1 MSHARSCFSPSILRD
16 DSIRARVLRGGDSSD
31 SSDGPVD
38 VFYDHRSSLPQHD
51 LTDSTTVRSGDGLAH
66 QHPRLIPGRRQQQ
79 PSVTQ
84 VPSAPLTSSLNSAH
98 KGSVDRFP
106 ASTFTSVASCA
117 TSPAAPF
124 SMTALARVV
133 DEAVMTMDH
142 AVRVPCALRG
152 AGRRTMFDVLVDVA
166 ARQRPPDQR
175 QAKPQVSADDRN
187 IASDDVATARDLQA
201 PAPHPSGTAV
211 SSLGVSSS
219 AREIAHQLLF
229 PRSTVAAAARRLS
242 SSTTTNSVS
251 AAGLVRELCNGDT
264 ASTAP
269 ALGAAVAALPGRET
283 RAGAS
288 ASPVR
293 HRRMTPLSALPP
305 QRAKPDRRLRHL
317 LPAHLRGGLA
327 ASQNADD
334 DSQVR
339 KLQRALIGG
348 TDRLQTPPVRNPNDT
363 TALDAS
369 DISSISSFSDG
380 GDTRQPDTRYVQPHL
395 GTPPDATDTAAAA
408 PMWGPQAPQA
418 VTHQAF
424 FSGLING
431 DPEELARHKP
441 QHAAPKSG
449 QPERPQRT
457 TEDSKAKW
465 AWLEQVFMGAA
476 EAVVSSSLAEEPTCV
491 RDRLHHRHSRHRRVD
506 RGTAR
511 SSLERST
518 TRRRTTDVFASD
530 PGSAS
535 SGMEDSVDDGGGGVL
550 GLREDLD
557 DEVPRWVRQH
567 EATRGRLA
575 QLQQQRRVSWASP
588 TFREA
593 HMYVVERAAAAYRAR
608 ARVAATAAASQALV
622 GKPRIF
628 CPSSMVP
635 RTPSSASHP
644 VSDLVGGAVA
654 WSAAHGVGRGK
665 SDAGGIRTAAG
676 AQRSVLTV
684 WKEGKRLLKQ
694 RSSNATA
701 VAVVEYLWRRF
712 QAWKPYGL
720 QLLPQLRRG
729 ICFGEAA
736 APPVGS
742 PLSRPQRESDSGCLA
757 LNPAWDDP
765 AGDAVEPTEEILGT
779 SSDEDRTHTS
789 VLQRKAARKS
799 QRCRQQ
805 AGASGPPPQMH
816 PAATAGGGTDAA
828 REASHQSESGGRP
841 GDSGAAEEG
850 GSGDEGVEVQL
861 RVHYMESAF
870 NVVAVH
876 GELTYASESACARLG
891 LAYPL
896 LSSSRLPSCVRDRAE
911 DAATTRAALQ
921 RRWTLLL
928 PEPALMQVPVLLQEY
943 IYLAPPYTVCREMQ
957 TVLASYNFTSDA
969 LLRQHAK
976 EEGVFQEGPQRRCAT
991 GAAGDAVSEGHALDT
1006 DYGESGDRG
1015 FRVSPTSQAVRTRQR
1030 CRSKV
1035 CCESAAQEGSG
1046 RPPEREAAPSHAQMP
1061 VHPTEEHATAASPP
1075 SLHRELG
1082 GTPLNADP
1090 VRLHRTP
1097 TLEHPQ
1103 RQQWRVAG
1111 KEGAY
1116 PRAQAA
1122 GGVEPHTPTAVRQGG
1137 GTRMGASPE
1146 PHQPVARGPPPLPRL
1161 REAGSGSDAVY
1172 AEAQWRQGNLP
1183 TQASMSPSCVRAS
1196 PASANSIAFDG
1207 FYDPLAM
1214 PALPI
1219 AGAERGMVKA
1229 WGDSGG
1235 GTRGLSSA
1243 TAGMTMVVTRGSVH
1257 DADHIVGPAH
1267 ALERRLAGG
1276 PRELPIPPQLVAP
1289 LSSTFSQAVAASA
1302 SDSVSSGGVEDGAEA
1317 RDGSALATV
1326 VSAAPLMDCRIGDG
1340 FPRGPSTDWDV
1351 PVEVLFAL
1359 SRGGGRWM
1367 DDTEQP
1373 ARLTCRHRDADVDS
1387 RGEGDDG
1394 DGAFEVRHGP
1404 AGACGLAATPAKLAQ
1419 EPVGVRKRH
1428 RHETRT
1434 SGDTFTATALG
1445 KASGELGSA
1454 AASHLASQKLPSS
1467 AIFSCPTPHSQSAS
1481 TASSLA
1487 SSTAPSFV
1495 SLSSLSEPQGECV
1508 DGADS
1513 GDAPQAARAPRGK
1526 VNGRGAMR
1534 WPRHSARRSRL
1545 GGAVASHPHQKQQQ
1559 ERWMRVLWGRG
1570 KHHDQPY
1577 AMPAAPS
1584 GFSAVARAPADPP
1597 QCSSHQQ
1604 QTSSQRHLRVRTSSS
1619 LSLAADASISVP
1631 TAVSTPAR
1639 AAPVARGPEGDGAA
1653 ILARSSS
1660 PLTVGVSAAMEP
1672 HLSGTA
1678 SRSAL
1683 EAIVRSASG
1692 APVLYRPED
1701 ADASTSTT
1709 AFFALEDVYLSDLE

>member
-1 MSHARSCFSPSILRD
+1 MSHARSCFSPSFLRD
-16 DSIRARVLRGGDSSD
+16 DSIRVRGLRGGDSSD
-31 SSDGPVD
+31 SSDGPVE
-38 VFYDHRSSLPQHD
+38 VFYDHRSRLPQHE
-51 LTDSTTVRSGDGLAH
+51 LTDSTTVRSGGGLAH
-66 QHPRLIPGRRQQQ
+66 QPPRLIPGHRQKQ
-79 PSVTQ
+79 PSVTP

-106 ASTFTSVASCA
+106 ASTFTSAASCA
-117 TSPAAPF
+117 ISPAGPF
-124 SMTALARVV
+124 SMTALGGVV
-133 DEAVMTMDH
+133 DEAVVTMDH

-166 ARQRPPDQR
+166 ARQRRPDQR
-175 QAKPQVSADDRN
+175 QAKPQVSAEDRN
-187 IASDDVATARDLQA
+187 ITSDHVATARDLQA

-211 SSLGVSSS
+211 SSLGISSS
-219 AREIAHQLLF
+219 AREITYQLLF
-229 PRSTVAAAARRLS
+229 PQSTVAAAARRLS

-251 AAGLVRELCNGDT
+251 AAGSVRELCNGGI

-269 ALGAAVAALPGRET
+269 VLGAVVAALPGRET

-293 HRRMTPLSALPP
+293 HRRTTPLSALPP
-305 QRAKPDRRLRHL
+305 QRAKPDRRLLHL

-327 ASQNADD
+327 ASQSADD
-334 DSQVR
+334 DSQER
-339 KLQRALIGG
+339 KLQRALIDG
-348 TDRLQTPPVRNPNDT
+348 TNRLQTPPVRNPADA

-369 DISSISSFSDG
+369 DMSSISSFSDG

-395 GTPPDATDTAAAA
+395 GTRPDATDVAAAA
-408 PMWGPQAPQA
+408 PMRGPQAPQA
-418 VTHQAF
+418 VTHQTS
-424 FSGLING
+424 FSGLIDG
-431 DPEELARHKP
+431 DAEVIARHQP
-441 QHAAPKSG
+441 QHAGPKSG

-457 TEDSKAKW
+457 TEDSEAKW
-465 AWLEQVFMGAA
+465 ARLEQVFMGAA

-491 RDRLHHRHSRHRRVD
+491 RDRLHHSHSGHRRVD

-518 TRRRTTDVFASD
+518 THLRTTDVFASD
-530 PGSAS
+530 PDSAS
-535 SGMEDSVDDGGGGVL
+535 SGMENSVDDGGGVL
-550 GLREDLD
+550 DLRKDLD

-567 EATRGRLA
+567 EAARGHLA
-575 QLQQQRRVSWASP
+575 QLRQQRRVPWASP
-588 TFREA
+588 TFRDA

-608 ARVAATAAASQALV
+608 ALVAATAAASQALV

-635 RTPSSASHP
+635 RTPSAASHP
-644 VSDLVGGAVA
+644 ASELVGGAAA
-654 WSAAHGVGRGK
+654 WSAARGVGRGTPV
-665 SDAGGIRTAAG
+665 ARGIRTPVG
-676 AQRSVLTV
+676 AQGSLLTV

-694 RSSNATA
+694 RSSNTTA
-701 VAVVEYLWRRF
+701 VAVVEYLWQRF

-720 QLLPQLRRG
+720 QLLRQLRRG

-742 PLSRPQRESDSGCLA
+742 PLSRSQRESDSGCLV
-757 LNPAWDDP
+757 LNPAWDGP

-789 VLQRKAARKS
+789 VLQRKAAWKS
-799 QRCRQQ
+799 QRCPQQ
-805 AGASGPPPQMH
+805 AVASAPSQQWH
-816 PAATAGGGTDAA
+816 PAATAGSGTDAA
-828 REASHQSESGGRP
+828 SEAGHQSEGEGRP
-841 GDSGAAEEG
+841 SDAGAAEEG
-850 GSGDEGVEVQL
+850 GSGDEGVELQL

-896 LSSSRLPSCVRDRAE
+896 LSSPRLPSCVRDRAE
-911 DAATTRAALQ
+911 DAATTRAAQQ
-921 RRWTLLL
+921 RQWTLLL
-928 PEPALMQVPVLLQEY
+928 PEPALMQVPVLLQEH

-969 LLRQHAK
+969 LLRQHA
-976 EEGVFQEGPQRRCAT
+976 EEEEVFQGGPQRRRAT
-991 GAAGDAVSEGHALDT
+991 GAAGNAVSEGHAFDT
-1006 DYGESGDRG
+1006 GYGDSGDRRC
-1015 FRVSPTSQAVRTRQR
+1015 RVSPTSQAVRARQR
-1030 CRSKV
+1030 CRSRV
-1035 CCESAAQEGSG
+1035 CCGSAAQEGNG
-1046 RPPEREAAPSHAQMP
+1046 RAPVREAAPTDAQMP
-1061 VHPTEEHATAASPP
+1061 AHPTEEPATTVSPP
-1075 SLHRELG
+1075 SLYRELG
-1082 GTPLNADP
+1082 GTPLNVDP
-1090 VRLHRTP
+1090 ARLHRTP

-1103 RQQWRVAG
+1103 RQQWLVAG
-1111 KEGAY
+1111 KEGTY

-1122 GGVEPHTPTAVRQGG
+1122 GGVEAHTPTAVRQGG
-1137 GTRMGASPE
+1137 CTRMGASPE
-1146 PHQPVARGPPPLPRL
+1146 PHHPVARGPPPLPRL

-1172 AEAQWRQGNLP
+1172 ADARWRQSNP
-1183 TQASMSPSCVRAS
+1183 PAQASLSPSCVRAS
-1196 PASANSIAFDG
+1196 PASVNSIAVDG

-1243 TAGMTMVVTRGSVH
+1243 MAGVTMVVTRDSVH
-1257 DADHIVGPAH
+1257 DADHVVGPAH

-1302 SDSVSSGGVEDGAEA
+1302 SDSVSNGGVEDGAEA
-1317 RDGSALATV
+1317 RGCSTLAAA

-1340 FPRGPSTDWDV
+1340 FPRGPSSDWDV

-1367 DDTEQP
+1367 DDAEQP
-1373 ARLTCRHRDADVDS
+1373 APLTCRHRDADVDGRS
-1387 RGEGDDG
+1387 EGDDG

-1404 AGACGLAATPAKLAQ
+1404 AGACSLAATPAKLAQ

-1434 SGDTFTATALG
+1434 SGDAFTAT
-1445 KASGELGSA
+1445 
-1454 AASHLASQKLPSS
+1454 ASHLASQKLPSS
-1467 AIFSCPTPHSQSAS
+1467 AIFSSPTPHSQSAS
-1481 TASSLA
+1481 TATSLA

-1495 SLSSLSEPQGECV
+1495 SLSSLSEPQDECV
-1508 DGADS
+1508 DGAES
-1513 GDAPQAARAPRGK
+1513 GDAPQAARASRGK
-1526 VNGRGAMR
+1526 ANGRGAMR
-1534 WPRHSARRSRL
+1534 WPRHGARRSRL
-1545 GGAVASHPHQKQQQ
+1545 GGAIASRPHQKQQQ

-1570 KHHDQPY
+1570 KHHDEPY
-1577 AMPAAPS
+1577 TIPAAPS
-1584 GFSAVARAPADPP
+1584 GFSAVARAPAE
-1597 QCSSHQQ
+1597 CSPHQQ

-1660 PLTVGVSAAMEP
+1660 PLTVDVSAAMEP

-1678 SRSAL
+1678 SLSAL
-1683 EAIVRSASG
+1683 AAVVRSASG

-1701 ADASTSTT
+1701 ADASTATT
-1709 AFFALEDVYLSDLE
+1709 AFFALEDVYLSDSE

>member
-16 DSIRARVLRGGDSSD
+16 ESIRARGLRGGDSSD
-31 SSDGPVD
+31 SSDGPVE
-38 VFYDHRSSLPQHD
+38 VFYDDRSGLPQHD
-51 LTDSTTVRSGDGLAH
+51 LTDSTTVRSGGGLAH
-66 QHPRLIPGRRQQQ
+66 QPPRLIPGHRQQQ

-106 ASTFTSVASCA
+106 ASTFTSAASCA
-117 TSPAAPF
+117 TSPAGPF
-124 SMTALARVV
+124 SMAALVGVV
-133 DEAVMTMDH
+133 DEAVVTMDH

-166 ARQRPPDQR
+166 ARQRRPDQR
-175 QAKPQVSADDRN
+175 QAKPQVSAEDRN
-187 IASDDVATARDLQA
+187 ITSDHVATARDLQA
-201 PAPHPSGTAV
+201 AAPHPSGTAV
-211 SSLGVSSS
+211 SSLVVSSS
-219 AREIAHQLLF
+219 AREITYQLLF

-251 AAGLVRELCNGDT
+251 AAGSVREPCNGDT

-269 ALGAAVAALPGRET
+269 ALGASVAASPGRET

-293 HRRMTPLSALPP
+293 HRRTTPPSALPP

-317 LPAHLRGGLA
+317 LPAHLRSGLA
-327 ASQNADD
+327 ASQSADD
-334 DSQVR
+334 DSQER
-339 KLQRALIGG
+339 KLQRALVDG
-348 TDRLQTPPVRNPNDT
+348 TDRLQTPPVRNPT
-363 TALDAS
+363 GATALDAS
-369 DISSISSFSDG
+369 DMSSISSFSDG
-380 GDTRQPDTRYVQPHL
+380 GDTRQPHTRYVQPHL
-395 GTPPDATDTAAAA
+395 GTRPDATDAAAAA
-408 PMWGPQAPQA
+408 PMQGPQAPQA
-418 VTHQAF
+418 VTHQTF
-424 FSGLING
+424 FSGLIDG
-431 DPEELARHKP
+431 DVEELARHKP
-441 QHAAPKSG
+441 QHAGPKSG

-457 TEDSKAKW
+457 TEDSEAKR
-465 AWLEQVFMGAA
+465 ARLEQAFMGAA

-518 TRRRTTDVFASD
+518 THRRTTDVFASD
-530 PGSAS
+530 PDSAS
-535 SGMEDSVDDGGGGVL
+535 SGMEDSVDGGGVL
-550 GLREDLD
+550 DLRKDLD
-557 DEVPRWVRQH
+557 DEVPWWVRQH
-567 EATRGRLA
+567 EAARGRLA
-575 QLQQQRRVSWASP
+575 QLQQQRRVPWASP
-588 TFREA
+588 TFRES
-593 HMYVVERAAAAYRAR
+593 HMYAVERAAAAYRAR
-608 ARVAATAAASQALV
+608 VRVAATAAASQALV

-635 RTPSSASHP
+635 RTPSAASHP
-644 VSDLVGGAVA
+644 ASELVGSAAA
-654 WSAAHGVGRGK
+654 WSAVRGVGRGRP
-665 SDAGGIRTAAG
+665 DARGIRTAAG
-676 AQRSVLTV
+676 AQGSLLTV

-694 RSSNATA
+694 RSSNTTA
-701 VAVVEYLWRRF
+701 VAVVEYLWQRF

-720 QLLPQLRRG
+720 RLLRQLRRG

-742 PLSRPQRESDSGCLA
+742 PLSRSQRESDSGCLV
-757 LNPAWDDP
+757 LNSAWDDP

-779 SSDEDRTHTS
+779 SSDEDRTHIS
-789 VLQRKAARKS
+789 VLHRKAARKS

-805 AGASGPPPQMH
+805 AAASAPPPQRH

-828 REASHQSESGGRP
+828 REAGHQGEGEGRP
-841 GDSGAAEEG
+841 GDAGAAEEG

-896 LSSSRLPSCVRDRAE
+896 LPSPRLPSCVRDRVE
-911 DAATTRAALQ
+911 DAATTRAAQQ

-928 PEPALMQVPVLLQEY
+928 PEPALMQVPVLLQEH

-969 LLRQHAK
+969 LLRQHAA
-976 EEGVFQEGPQRRCAT
+976 EEEVFQEGPQRRLAT
-991 GAAGDAVSEGHALDT
+991 GAAGNAVSEGHALDT
-1006 DYGESGDRG
+1006 DYGDSGDR
-1015 FRVSPTSQAVRTRQR
+1015 RCRASPTSQAVRARQR
-1030 CRSKV
+1030 CRSRV
-1035 CCESAAQEGSG
+1035 CCGSAAQEGNG
-1046 RPPEREAAPSHAQMP
+1046 RLPVREAAPTEAQMP
-1061 VHPTEEHATAASPP
+1061 AHPTEEPATIVSPP
-1075 SLHRELG
+1075 SLYRELG

-1090 VRLHRTP
+1090 ARLHRTP

-1103 RQQWRVAG
+1103 RQQWLVGG
-1111 KEGAY
+1111 KEDTY

-1122 GGVEPHTPTAVRQGG
+1122 GGVEAHTPTAVRQGG

-1172 AEAQWRQGNLP
+1172 AEARWRQSNP
-1183 TQASMSPSCVRAS
+1183 PAQALLSPSCVRAS
-1196 PASANSIAFDG
+1196 PASVSSIAVDE

-1219 AGAERGMVKA
+1219 ADAERGMVKA

-1235 GTRGLSSA
+1235 DTHGLFSA
-1243 TAGMTMVVTRGSVH
+1243 MAGVTMVVTRDSVH
-1257 DADHIVGPAH
+1257 DADHVVGPAH
-1267 ALERRLAGG
+1267 ALERRLAAG

-1317 RDGSALATV
+1317 RGGSALATAI
-1326 VSAAPLMDCRIGDG
+1326 SAAPLMDCRIGDG

-1367 DDTEQP
+1367 DDAEQP
-1373 ARLTCRHRDADVDS
+1373 ARLTCRHRDADVDGRS
-1387 RGEGDDG
+1387 GDD
-1394 DGAFEVRHGP
+1394 DDDAFEVRHGP
-1404 AGACGLAATPAKLAQ
+1404 AGACSVAATPAKLAQ

-1434 SGDTFTATALG
+1434 SGDAFTATALG
-1445 KASGELGSA
+1445 KARGELGSA
-1454 AASHLASQKLPSS
+1454 TASHLASQKLPSS
-1467 AIFSCPTPHSQSAS
+1467 AIFSYSTPHSQSAS

-1495 SLSSLSEPQGECV
+1495 SLSSLSEPQDERG
-1508 DGADS
+1508 DGADG

-1526 VNGRGAMR
+1526 VSGRGAMR
-1534 WPRHSARRSRL
+1534 WPRHGARRSGL
-1545 GGAVASHPHQKQQQ
+1545 GGAIASRPHQKQQQ

-1570 KHHDQPY
+1570 QHHDEPY
-1577 AMPAAPS
+1577 AIPAAPS
-1584 GFSAVARAPADPP
+1584 GFSAVARAPADPS
-1597 QCSSHQQ
+1597 QCSPHQQ

-1653 ILARSSS
+1653 ISARSSS
-1660 PLTVGVSAAMEP
+1660 PLTVDVSAAMEP

-1678 SRSAL
+1678 SLSAL
-1683 EAIVRSASG
+1683 EAVVRSASG
-1692 APVLYRPED
+1692 APGLYHPDD
-1701 ADASTSTT
+1701 ADANTATT
-1709 AFFALEDVYLSDLE
+1709 AFFALEDVYLSDSE